1 MSYFQ
6 PVQLNL
12 AFLGPT
18 PLKPSQKYH
27 SIRGYSR
34 SIFFTLTGCAWLI
47 SLIVFILRE
56 AVTFQD
62 YTDALYFLLCV
73 ITFHIINLI
82 LCVYA
87 QDLFELMEEF
97 EDVIQKRKFEFYFQ

>member
-1 MSYFQ
+1 MNYFQ
-6 PVQLNL
+6 PVHLTL

-18 PLKPSQKYH
+18 PLKPFQKYH
-27 SIRGYSR
+27 SIRGYFR
-34 SIFFTLTGCAWLI
+34 SIFFTLTGLAWLI
-47 SLIVFILRE
+47 SLIVFMSRE

-73 ITFHIINLI
+73 VMFHAINLI

-87 QDLFELMEEF
+87 QDLFQLMEEF
-97 EDVIQKRKFEFYFQ
+97 EDVIRTRKSEL